1 MAEGAR
7 LESVYMSNRI
17 EGSNPSL
24 STTLSGKGSDENQDL
39 FCFGRSKNPA
49 AREIFPL
56 NRL

>member
-1 MAEGAR
+1 
-7 LESVYMSNRI
+7 MSNRI

-24 STTLSGKGSDENQDL
+24 STTLNGKGSDENQDL
-39 FCFGRSKNPA
+39 FRFGRSKNPA

>member
-1 MAEGAR
+1 VAEGAR

-24 STTLSGKGSDENQDL
+24 STTLNKKGSDENQSL
-39 FCFGRSKNPA
+39 FCFGRFKNPA
-49 AREIFPL
+49 TTALFPL